1 MKKIILTL
9 GVVIAAALYFN
20 GDKEMTADY
29 SSEESS
35 EKTASSARNESADKS
50 TANNQ
55 NKKIDLN
62 AYETDITMSDAYYA
76 NSVYFNNLKYDV
88 AFADSFRKAQTVFK
102 DSPNSEDIALWIAL
116 GAVMDS
122 SHEYGELLSY
132 SIGKINENAAR
143 NLSSFETASKELAP
157 SDSFIR
163 GQLINLVNQMNITSE
178 DKIRYFGHEISRQA
192 SLDSDGKLSEDSL
205 NVTTALIM
213 LKNNDA
219 KSEDVIEYM
228 RESLRTN
235 QNPIIR
241 QKLMVRFKTYFPNAS
256 INL

>member
-9 GVVIAAALYFN
+9 GVVLAVALYFN
-20 GDKEMTADY
+20 SEKETTADY
-29 SSEESS
+29 SSEETSTQ
-35 EKTASSARNESADKS
+35 KSSAVKNESENNGTAKKS
-50 TANNQ
+50 
-55 NKKIDLN
+55 NKKFDI
-62 AYETDITMSDAYYA
+62 ASYQAEISMTDPYYA
-76 NSVYFNNLKYDV
+76 NSAYFNNLKYDV
-88 AFADSFRKAQTVFK
+88 SFADSFRQAQSVFK
-102 DSPNSEDIALWIAL
+102 DSPNSDDIALWIAL

-122 SHEYGELLSY
+122 SQEYGELLSY
-132 SIGKINENAAR
+132 SLGKINENAAR
-143 NLSSFETASKELAP
+143 NLSAFETVSKDLSP

-163 GQLINLVNQMNITSE
+163 GQLINLVNQMNINSE

-192 SLDSDGKLSEDSL
+192 SLDSEGKLSEDSL

-219 KSEDVIEYM
+219 KSDDVIEYM

-235 QNPIIR
+235 QNPIVR

-256 INL
+256 ISL